1 MYNELFINDDE
12 HRWPPSEQLLKAF
25 DWLELEAFRK
35 NQKPIN
41 WYDLNKI
48 YEGFYEEAKT
58 SESKA
63 KIEAHLIKVH
73 GYSEE
78 QASKAASWAID
89 EFDRRK
95 ESKENEIATVQ
106 KE

>member
-1 MYNELFINDDE
+1 LDFLCVCE
-12 HRWPPSEQLLKAF
+12 
-25 DWLELEAFRK
+25 K
-35 NQKPIN
+35 NFGP
-41 WYDLNKI
+41 
-48 YEGFYEEAKT
+48 
-58 SESKA
+58 ESKA